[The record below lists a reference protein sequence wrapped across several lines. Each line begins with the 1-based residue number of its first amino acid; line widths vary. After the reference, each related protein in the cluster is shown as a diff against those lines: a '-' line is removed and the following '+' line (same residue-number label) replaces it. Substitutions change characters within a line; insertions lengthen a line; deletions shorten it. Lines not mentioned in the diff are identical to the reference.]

1 MDIFNLN
8 NVLTTKR
15 KEKIKDLINK
25 KIEDPQFKPNRSDVK
40 SIVTDIDHKLYT
52 QYYRQTHMSNDPI
65 LFNRQ
70 SGYMPLTDKEYTPH
84 VNQPEAMNCCKSDK
98 DDTCVTKDLDWYS
111 QKIQPSL
118 QPIASTS
125 ISYHSPYT
133 PSSDS
138 DKPLSLM

>member
-70 SGYMPLTDKEYTPH
+70 SGYMPLVDKEYTPH
-84 VNQPEAMNCCKSDK
+84 VNQPKAMNCCKSDK
-98 DDTCVTKDLDWYS
+98 DETCVSKDLDWYS
-111 QKIQPSL
+111 EKIQPSL
-118 QPIASTS
+118 PIIGSTS
-125 ISYHSPYT
+125 VAYRAEYT
-133 PSSDS
+133 PPSDS
-138 DKPLSLM
+138 DTPDSLM